1 MSEVSTLSVEN
12 APDSGEG
19 RVPPARRGGV
29 VRRAGGV
36 IFRSLLAYVS
46 LMGINGTCALLVGLL
61 WYGSWDALRIDA
73 RVTSFSAPAIVAGLW
88 GACLGNVSIVGVLLL
103 RSRWRRERP
112 AHRLGIASPPRRA
125 FVMAL
130 FLVPLAGHGGQWLFQ
145 TILQG
150 LGFHPRPQLLAK
162 LLGETPID
170 AAFALAALYI
180 CLLGPLLEEVI
191 FRGFLYTGLRR
202 RFGVLPALLASSVVF
217 GYTHVLDP
225 DAVVPIILLG
235 VVLGVLYE
243 RSANLWVPVAGHVAN
258 NTLALL
264 WLLLSR
270 VA

>member
-1 MSEVSTLSVEN
+1 MSEVSTLPAGN
-12 APDSGEG
+12 GPDVGEG
-19 RVPPARRGGV
+19 RVPPARRGSVAGRV
-29 VRRAGGV
+29 GGV
-36 IFRSLLAYVS
+36 ILHSLLAYVL

-61 WYGSWDALRIDA
+61 GYGSWDALRIDA
-73 RVTSFSAPAIVAGLW
+73 RVTSFSAPGVVAGLW
-88 GACLGNVSIVGVLLL
+88 GACLGNLFIVGWLLL
-103 RSRWRRERP
+103 RSRRRKEHP
-112 AHRLGIASPPRRA
+112 AHRLGIGLPRRRA
-125 FVMAL
+125 FVAAL

-145 TILQG
+145 VLLQA
-150 LGFHPRPQLLAK
+150 LGFHPRPQLLAR
-162 LLGETPID
+162 LLGEAPID

-235 VVLGVLYE
+235 GVLGVLYE

-264 WLLLSR
+264 WLLRSR
-270 VA
+270 GA